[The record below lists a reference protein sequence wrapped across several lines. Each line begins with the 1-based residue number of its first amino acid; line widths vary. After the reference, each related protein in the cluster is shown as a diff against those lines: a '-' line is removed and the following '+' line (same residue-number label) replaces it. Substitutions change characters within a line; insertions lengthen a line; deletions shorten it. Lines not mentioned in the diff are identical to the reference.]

1 MDSPLEVSLSAEE
14 AEMLYEEMYS
24 SEGALET
31 QQFVMGSHGSGANV
45 FSAREAL
52 YLGIAH
58 SWNFNFYRAHFF
70 FSLYSEKDIRHQVH
84 DLELLVFRVLITGKK
99 SLIDV
104 CIKEI
109 QKLEATLVR

>member
-1 MDSPLEVSLSAEE
+1 
-14 AEMLYEEMYS
+14 MYNS
-24 SEGALET
+24 DAVLET
-31 QQFVMGSHGSGANV
+31 EQIGGGARGGEAKE

-52 YLGIAH
+52 YMGIAH

-70 FSLYSEKDIRHQVH
+70 FSLYSECDIRHQVH

-99 SLIDV
+99 SLIDM

-109 QKLEATLVR
+109 QKLEAIFARYPQRVVTF